1 MERDRFDHSV
11 DHSDVSKRG
20 RLRRVEVITGVERR
34 RRWTTEEKLAIV
46 TESMVEGAVISE
58 VARQHGISP
67 QQLFGWRSKIKA
79 ELAVAR
85 STEVPAF
92 VPAVVDA
99 PLLDTA
105 LAGPASPPERSG
117 APNEAPW
124 AVEIAI
130 GAVTVRI
137 RCGADA
143 GLLATVLKALRVR
156 T

>member
-20 RLRRVEVITGVERR
+20 RLSRVEVITGVERR
-34 RRWTTEEKLAIV
+34 RRWTTDEKLAIV
-46 TESMVEGAVISE
+46 AESMVEGAVVSD

-67 QQLFGWRSKIKA
+67 QQLFGWRSKVKA
-79 ELAVAR
+79 ELSTAR
-85 STEVPAF
+85 SIAVPAF

-99 PLLDTA
+99 PVLETA
-105 LAGPASPPERSG
+105 SAGPASPPERSS

-124 AVEIAI
+124 AMEIAI

-137 RCGADA
+137 RGGTDA
-143 GLLATVLKALRVR
+143 GLVATVLKALRVR